1 MQIDYTINLG
11 TLVAIAGF
19 VLMFMRLSSSNKKA
33 VQDAAAV
40 MARIELRLDTIWN
53 WWVEHQRTK

>member
-19 VLMFMRLSSSNKKA
+19 VLMFIRLSSNNRKA

-40 MARIELRLDTIWN
+40 MARIELRLDTIWT
-53 WWVEHQRTK
+53 WWVEHQRIK